1 MIKPAKDLANG
12 SSQLG
17 WGQKWVIQNRLQA
30 CRVGQVTSPSIFFS
44 MKEVINKPKKKILN
58 VKNFIKKILK
68 NTC

>member
-17 WGQKWVIQNRLQA
+17 WGQKWVILNRLQA
-30 CRVGQVTSPSIFFS
+30 CRVGQITSQSIFFS
-44 MKEVINKPKKKILN
+44 MKEVINKPKKILN